1 MFLFGELPVEQ
12 YVSEMTTLTII
23 ATVLGVIGVGLLIFA
38 FILRDKKAQQAAAAD
53 TAEQSENDETLS
65 EKTELSAEEEQ
76 PAEEFFDEEY
86 CEQETRAQEKLFAEK
101 HYVQE
106 QQPQEKFVAETAS
119 EEIEEEPIE
128 SPVEEDTEEE
138 IEEKPIEFPEEE
150 DSEEEIEEE
159 PIESIVEEDAEEE
172 SSLIEE
178 LQSVEEVND
187 DSAPFVFGNSKGKRI
202 PFKTKVA
209 DGNDMTKL
217 AYKTISE
224 FLLSQ
229 PKVKCAK
236 AFACERYYIGRK
248 SIAKLTVRGKTLNCY
263 LAINPTTLDAKYHAQ
278 DASNSK
284 KYEKTPAMIKARSPR
299 AIKYCCTLA
308 KQIIEEK

>member
-1 MFLFGELPVEQ
+1 MFLFADLSVEE
-12 YVSEMTTLTII
+12 YVSQMTTLAII
-23 ATVLGVIGVGLLIFA
+23 ATVLGVIGVCLLIFA
-38 FILRDKKAQQAAAAD
+38 FILKDRRAKQAAAAD
-53 TAEQSENDETLS
+53 TAEQSESDEPLS
-65 EKTELSAEEEQ
+65 SETELSAEEEQ
-76 PAEEFFDEEY
+76 PAKEFFAEENY
-86 CEQETRAQEKLFAEK
+86 VEET
-101 HYVQE
+101 
-106 QQPQEKFVAETAS
+106 QPQEEFVAETMS
-119 EEIEEEPIE
+119 EEIEEEPME
-128 SPVEEDTEEE
+128 SPTAEDEEEDEQEEIYPVEEPQSLE
-138 IEEKPIEFPEEE
+138 I
-150 DSEEEIEEE
+150 
-159 PIESIVEEDAEEE
+159 
-172 SSLIEE
+172 
-178 LQSVEEVND
+178 ND

-202 PFKTKVA
+202 PFATKVA

-217 AYKTISE
+217 AYNTISE

-263 LAINPTTLDAKYHAQ
+263 LAIDPTTLDAKYHAQ